1 MSSTQHYQDLGY
13 VLHSRAYRNSSLIV
27 DVLTRE
33 YGRLGLVAKGA
44 KRGNS
49 PVAGRLQPY
58 TRLHLEWGGQ
68 HELAT
73 LYKAEIDAPGQVML
87 RGEALFH
94 GFYLNELLLR
104 LLHRHDAHPQ
114 LFDDYAA
121 CLEALIDA
129 PKRDVALRYFELQL
143 LESLGYALNLE
154 HDIRR
159 DEPVSGEYEYQY
171 LIEQGPVRSS
181 SGGTGED
188 LCISGETLLAL
199 ARRNLAQ
206 DAHRRQAKL
215 LMRAVLDHYLGPR
228 PLKTRELMQG
238 RKLARASTPK
248 PG

>member
-1 MSSTQHYQDLGY
+1 MPSTQHFQDLGY
-13 VLHSRAYRNSSLIV
+13 VLHSRAYRNSSLII

-49 PVAGRLQPY
+49 PMAGRLQAY
-58 TRLHLEWGGQ
+58 TRLHMEWGGQ

-73 LYKAEIDAPGQVML
+73 LYKAEIDPPGQALL

-114 LFDDYAA
+114 LFDDYAT
-121 CLEALIDA
+121 CLQALVDTSQ
-129 PKRDVALRYFELQL
+129 RDVALRYFELQL
-143 LESLGYALNLE
+143 LESLGYAMNL
-154 HDIRR
+154 DQDVRSG
-159 DEPVSGEYEYQY
+159 EPVNAGYDYHY

-181 SGGTGED
+181 GRSDAE
-188 LCISGETLLAL
+188 LCISGGTLLAL
-199 ARRNLAQ
+199 AQRTLAQ
-206 DAHRRQAKL
+206 DTHRHQAKL

-228 PLKTRELMQG
+228 PLKTRELMLD
-238 RKLARASTPK
+238 RKLVRASTPK
-248 PG
+248 AG

>member
-1 MSSTQHYQDLGY
+1 MPATQHFQDLAY
-13 VLHSRAYRNSSLIV
+13 VLHSRAYRNSSLIL

-49 PVAGRLQPY
+49 PMAGRLQPY
-58 TRLHLEWGGQ
+58 IRLHLEWGGQ
-68 HELAT
+68 HELGT
-73 LYKAEIDAPGQVML
+73 LYKAEIETPGQALL

-114 LFDDYAA
+114 LFDDYAT
-121 CLEALIDA
+121 CLQALVDT
-129 PKRDVALRYFELQL
+129 PQRDVALRYFELQL

-154 HDIRR
+154 QDIRS
-159 DEPVSGEYEYQY
+159 DEPVCAEYEYQY
-171 LIEQGPVRSS
+171 LIEQGPVRG
-181 SGGTGED
+181 SGHTDGE

-199 ARRNLAQ
+199 ARRNLEQ
-206 DAHRRQAKL
+206 DAHRHQAKQ

-238 RKLARASTPK
+238 RKLVRASTPK
-248 PG
+248 AG